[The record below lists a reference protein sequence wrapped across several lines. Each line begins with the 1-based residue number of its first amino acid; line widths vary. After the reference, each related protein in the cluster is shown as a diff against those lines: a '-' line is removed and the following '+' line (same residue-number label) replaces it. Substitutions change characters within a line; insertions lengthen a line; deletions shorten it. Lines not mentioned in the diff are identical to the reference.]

1 MEIFLLLLDDLDDM
15 AGSMRMLWRPIA
27 SFLTALV
34 LFAATGYW
42 VIHMPLLAI
51 LLLGASLLLLFAVQT
66 RRRVLQPSVNP
77 E

>member
-15 AGSMRMLWRPIA
+15 AGAMRMLWRPIV

-42 VIHMPLLAI
+42 VIHMPFIAI
-51 LLLGASLLLLFAVQT
+51 LLLGAALLLLFTVQA
-66 RRRVLQPSVNP
+66 RRRILQPAANP